1 MPHRL
6 DRLDWP
12 DFGAP
17 DVPAPVSESRMRHRL
32 FALRDAVRAA
42 DLDCLVIYGDR
53 EHAAN
58 IHWATG
64 FDPRFEEALL
74 ILPSE
79 GRPVL
84 AAGNECLPYTRL
96 APLVA
101 AGEIDVAHCPGLS
114 LISQPRDVGERIDA
128 VLRRHVPAGAR
139 VGTAGWKYWEPG
151 EVDDPAHAVEIPA
164 LLADVL
170 RGRARGGVVRN
181 ATDLLMHPGYGLR
194 SVVAADDIARLEF
207 ANAMAARAVRRILS
221 SLRVGM
227 TDFEAVEAGRV
238 GGLPLGCHVTFA
250 TGAMA
255 AQGLSGPSGQ
265 RIALGN
271 PLSFNICHW
280 GANVC
285 RSGWLARDEAD
296 LPSAARGYV
305 ASFAGP
311 YVEAMSLWL
320 SMMRPGVSGGDVWAA
335 MASALPRGIFGVT
348 LNPGHLIGLDEW
360 ISSPI
365 FEGSTL
371 PLRSGMAMQCDIIPA
386 HPVFGSV
393 RMEDGYVIA
402 GPALRADLHD
412 RFPDVA
418 GRCAARRSFMRERL
432 GFDVPECLLP
442 LADTCGIVP
451 PFLLAPDRVVLPA

>member
-1 MPHRL
+1 M
-6 DRLDWP
+6 
-12 DFGAP
+12 
-17 DVPAPVSESRMRHRL
+17 
-32 FALRDAVRAA
+32 
-42 DLDCLVIYGDR
+42 
-53 EHAAN
+53 
-58 IHWATG
+58 
-64 FDPRFEEALL
+64 
-74 ILPSE
+74 
-79 GRPVL
+79 
-84 AAGNECLPYTRL
+84 
-96 APLVA
+96 
-101 AGEIDVAHCPGLS
+101 
-114 LISQPRDVGERIDA
+114 
-128 VLRRHVPAGAR
+128 
-139 VGTAGWKYWEPG
+139 
-151 EVDDPAHAVEIPA
+151 
-164 LLADVL
+164 
-170 RGRARGGVVRN
+170 
-181 ATDLLMHPGYGLR
+181 
-194 SVVAADDIARLEF
+194 
-207 ANAMAARAVRRILS
+207 
-221 SLRVGM
+221 
-227 TDFEAVEAGRV
+227 
-238 GGLPLGCHVTFA
+238 
-250 TGAMA
+250 
-255 AQGLSGPSGQ
+255 
-265 RIALGN
+265 
-271 PLSFNICHW
+271 
-280 GANVC
+280 
-285 RSGWLARDEAD
+285 
-296 LPSAARGYV
+296 